1 MANIP
6 QKTSF
11 RDDVNKMVSLAMG
24 TLDLD
29 EGLAH
34 AIKSCNAVLKVSF
47 PVEINGKMET
57 FTGWRATHS
66 VHRLPA
72 KGGIRF
78 APEIGQDEVE
88 ALASLMTY
96 KCAIVDV
103 PFGGSKG
110 GLRIDPT
117 KFEREDMQK
126 ITRRFA
132 RELATKGFLSPATN
146 VPAPDMGTGQREMAW
161 IADTYKHL
169 YPNDI
174 NYIACVTGKPVH
186 LGGINGRIEATGRGL
201 QFALREFFRH
211 SEDVTDANLT
221 EGLEGKKV
229 IIQGLGNVGFHA
241 AKFLTEEDGVKII
254 AVIERD
260 GAIIEDEAKTKG
272 KGINIE
278 ALHAYINL
286 HCKVEGF
293 PDGNFEPN
301 GEKVLE
307 EECDILIPAA
317 LEGVIHSHNAS
328 AIKATLIVEAANGPI
343 TFEADTILKAK
354 GVTILPDALMNSG
367 GVIVSYF
374 EWIRNLNHI
383 RFGRMGRR
391 LEETRGQLVVDS
403 FEEATGKKISEGMKK
418 KLIYGA
424 DELDMVRSGLDD
436 SMRLAYQNIR
446 EVKLKNKKIHDYRTA
461 AYVIAIEKIAKSY
474 TDSGIY

>member
-1 MANIP
+1 MANTH
-6 QKTSF
+6 KKSSF
-11 RDDVNKMVSLAMG
+11 RDDVNNMVNLAVG

-29 EGLAH
+29 DGLTG

-47 PVEINGKMET
+47 PVEINGKTET

-66 VHRLPA
+66 IHRLPA

-78 APEIGQDEVE
+78 APNVGQDEVE
-88 ALASLMTY
+88 ALAALMTY

-110 GLRIDPT
+110 GLNIDPS
-117 KFEREDMQK
+117 KYEREDMQK

-174 NYIACVTGKPVH
+174 NYIACVTGKPVN
-186 LGGINGRIEATGRGL
+186 LGGINGRVEATGRGI
-201 QFALREFFRH
+201 QFAMREFFRH
-211 SEDVTDANLT
+211 KEDVIEAGLT
-221 EGLEGKKV
+221 ENLENKKV
-229 IIQGLGNVGFHA
+229 IVQGLGNVGYHV
-241 AKFLTEEDGVKII
+241 AKFLTIEDGVKVV
-254 AVIERD
+254 AVIEKD
-260 GAIIEDEAKTKG
+260 GAITQDE
-272 KGINIE
+272 GIDIE
-278 ALHAYINL
+278 ALHNHINV
-286 HCKVEGF
+286 HGTIKNFNGGKFVE
-293 PDGNFEPN
+293 DGA
-301 GEKVLE
+301 KILE
-307 EECDILIPAA
+307 SPCDILIPAA
-317 LEGVIHSHNAS
+317 MESVIHSENAS
-328 AIKATLIVEAANGPI
+328 KIKAKLIVEAANGPI
-343 TFEADTILKAK
+343 TFTADEILKKK
-354 GVTILPDALMNSG
+354 GVTVLPDALMNSG

-391 LEETRGQLVVDS
+391 LEETKGQLIVDS
-403 FEEATGKKISEGMKK
+403 FEEATGKKISEGMKQ

-436 SMRLAYQNIR
+436 TMREAFQNIR
-446 EVKLKNKKIHDYRTA
+446 EKKASNDKIKDFRTA

-474 TDSGIY
+474 LASGIY

>member
-1 MANIP
+1 MANTP
-6 QKTSF
+6 NKSSF
-11 RDDVNKMVSLAMG
+11 RDNVNKMVSLAMS

-29 EGLAH
+29 AGLTN

-78 APEIGQDEVE
+78 SIHVGQDEVE
-88 ALASLMTY
+88 ALAALMTY

-117 KFEREDMQK
+117 EYGREDMQR

-132 RELATKGFLSPATN
+132 RELATKGFLSPSTN

-186 LGGINGRIEATGRGL
+186 LGGINGRVEATGRGI
-201 QFALREFFRH
+201 QYALREFFRH
-211 SEDVTDANLT
+211 KDDVKDAGLDA
-221 EGLEGKKV
+221 GLEGKKV
-229 IIQGLGNVGFHA
+229 IIQGLGNVGYHA
-241 AKFLTEEDGVKII
+241 AKFLSIEDGVKVIKVIEKDGTII
-254 AVIERD
+254 ANDTNR
-260 GAIIEDEAKTKG
+260 
-272 KGINIE
+272 GIDIE
-278 ALHAYINL
+278 ALYAYIVV
-286 HCKVEGF
+286 HGKVEGF
-293 PDGNFEPN
+293 PDGKYEADCQ
-301 GEKVLE
+301 KALTD
-307 EECDILIPAA
+307 ECDILIPAA
-317 LEGVIHSHNAS
+317 LEGVINSSNAS
-328 AIKATLIVEAANGPI
+328 SVKAKMIVEAANGPI
-343 TFEADTILKAK
+343 TFEADELLKAK
-354 GVTILPDALMNSG
+354 GVVVLPDAFMNSG

-403 FEEATGKKISEGMKK
+403 FEEATGKKISDGMKK

-424 DELDMVRSGLDD
+424 DEIDMVRSGLDD

-446 EVKLKNKKIHDYRTA
+446 EVKKGNKKINDYRTA